1 MVSSTAEQE
10 PMRTGHNEDFTVIS
24 EVAVTILGPALYFSA
39 ERTQTTGHE

>member
-10 PMRTGHNEDFTVIS
+10 PMRTGHKEDFMS
-24 EVAVTILGPALYFSA
+24 EVADTILGPALYFSA